1 MRDPSV
7 VTDARDFQWRAEAA
21 ADNALQNVYT
31 HWMDDRPVVWDSA
44 NRKHIGPDHLER
56 GITPKE
62 VEEILSDPNRIEV
75 FVVDRQAY
83 QVVGRTTA
91 GRWLVVIWIDQPE
104 GRYPIHARTAS
115 KRIIRRL
122 SSEG

>member
-1 MRDPSV
+1 
-7 VTDARDFQWRAEAA
+7 
-21 ADNALQNVYT
+21 
-31 HWMDDRPVVWDSA
+31 MDDRPVVWDSA
-44 NRKHIGPDHLER
+44 NRKHIGADHPER

-62 VEEILSDPNRIEV
+62 VEDILSDPTRIEV

-115 KRIIRRL
+115 KRIIWRL